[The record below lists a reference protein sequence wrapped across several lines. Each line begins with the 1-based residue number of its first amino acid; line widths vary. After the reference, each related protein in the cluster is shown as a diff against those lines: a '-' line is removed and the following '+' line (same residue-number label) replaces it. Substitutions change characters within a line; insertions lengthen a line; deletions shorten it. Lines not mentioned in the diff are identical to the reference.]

1 MRRAVI
7 VALFVLAWTIGPV
20 VYVGDG
26 PVPPPAPE
34 SSPIGTVSR

>member
-20 VYVGDG
+20 VNVDDG
-26 PVPPPAPE
+26 PVPPPAPAY
-34 SSPIGTVSR
+34 SPTGTVSR

>member
-20 VYVGDG
+20 VNVDDG
-26 PVPPPAPE
+26 PAPPRAPT
-34 SSPIGTVSR
+34 SSPTATVSR

>member
-20 VYVGDG
+20 VNVGDG
-26 PVPPPAPE
+26 PVPPPAPA
-34 SSPIGTVSR
+34 PTATVSR